1 MKTSGC
7 FRPRLFSGGFGG
19 FTGEWKM
26 AAEPE
31 PSATPPPSGALGR
44 GPGGRDIFGLQAF
57 TYRKIERKTKDK
69 AI

>member
-1 MKTSGC
+1 
-7 FRPRLFSGGFGG
+7 
-19 FTGEWKM
+19 M

-31 PSATPPPSGALGR
+31 PLATPLHRAWSAGGQAGR
-44 GPGGRDIFGLQAF
+44 GIFGLQAF